1 MPPLKEL
8 IHMYEKNFVE
18 TIRVCQTPHELQQ
31 IWQISRCSNAHI
43 LPYRETDVTSYTAEL
58 YQSTASTQVTT
69 IFRYPLLLLTACVA
83 VFDEENILILT
94 AFRTWLYLHI
104 SNCVNFFYLFI
115 VASIILKE
123 LLISK
128 LHCCVLRT
136 TRMNWNRLTYGFCY
150 PYLSKGHHHRQQQNN
165 GLRQI
170 AISFRLCVRIACK
183 YIWFKWIS
191 CAHIRSTYMSGTP
204 SQHVKRN
211 HD

>member
-123 LLISK
+123 
-128 LHCCVLRT
+128 
-136 TRMNWNRLTYGFCY
+136 
-150 PYLSKGHHHRQQQNN
+150 
-165 GLRQI
+165 
-170 AISFRLCVRIACK
+170 
-183 YIWFKWIS
+183 
-191 CAHIRSTYMSGTP
+191 
-204 SQHVKRN
+204 
-211 HD
+211 